1 MINPKD
7 TIQLSAQVSSINTV
21 AVTTT
26 NEDLHEAITSK
37 QWCVGTYKPREDI
50 FPQLSARESNRRNE
64 FFVGTPSIFA
74 VDIDNTYTKKEIAYP
89 ELTMQEAALRLEEL
103 GLAYLI
109 APTANHKKLKKG
121 HEEAGQVERYRV
133 ILWLDKGLTTIEEHK
148 AVFTWLK
155 KEVFPEMD
163 RQCSDPARFYNPST
177 SVTYIWLEGEPLATE
192 SIVQAQLTA
201 IDAQL
206 KMLNRTS
213 LAQKDSRQPP
223 ILPQRIPKYVQ
234 DVFVFGLSKESGERN
249 NTLHKV
255 CQWLAKE
262 QKLSEKEVLDKV
274 LDIGLKAGLEE
285 EEIRAMAR
293 SSMNT
298 KVEFTLD
305 PQMNGPLFDKL
316 VASRLIYNVD
326 DSSDIVFMYDEQA
339 GSYESFDMSVVPK
352 IFPKEVQPLIKGRT
366 TAAKLVYE
374 PFTAGS
380 RFIYA
385 DGIKEI
391 FHKFN
396 TYCHPEWRLKEIQ
409 QSSDQLPALYDK
421 FFKHLVK
428 EDAPSY
434 EYLLDWLAN
443 AIRDRNFT
451 VLCAIASEEGTGK
464 GVLGIIMSNLV
475 GESNYNKVRDE
486 VFKNKF
492 NKGLKNKRIV
502 QLDEVKLKGDEELNR
517 FKDIINTSVE
527 IEAKGKDA
535 ELMKNYASFYLT
547 SNNIDAIRP
556 SASDRRFSIIEMTDI
571 KLLRAFSQKEIDQLT
586 LGVDI
591 AKLGWFLLNRE
602 LKNNMLTSFKSAHYE
617 HIREAS
623 QSMWQEYMLED
634 FAKQYKNK
642 DVPLKKVQQLLRE
655 EFGPSFNIGRIKL
668 KAFCDDYKEYF
679 QFKQANGLRTVTPIK
694 AKFDNDVAAVKE
706 QSIDLFA
713 SAQDNERILNNMKS
727 NSKWPRLDKLP
738 AKW

>member
-1 MINPKD
+1 MINLQD
-7 TIQLSAQVSSINTV
+7 SIQLSAQVSSTNTV
-21 AVTTT
+21 SIMTT
-26 NEDLHEAITSK
+26 NEDLHKLITTK
-37 QWCVGTYKPREDI
+37 QWCVGTYKPRTEL
-50 FPQLSARESNRRNE
+50 PQLSAKESNRRNE

-74 VDIDNTYTKKEIAYP
+74 VDIDNTYTKNETAYP
-89 ELTMQEAALRLEEL
+89 ELTMQEAAVRLEDE

-121 HEEAGQVERYRV
+121 HEAAGLVERYRV
-133 ILWLDKGLTTIEEHK
+133 ILWLDRELATLEEHK
-148 AVFTWLK
+148 SVFKWLK
-155 KEVFPEMD
+155 QEIFPEMD

-177 SVTYIWLEGEPLATE
+177 SVVFAWYGGEPVEVDPA
-192 SIVQAQLTA
+192 IIAQLPA
-201 IDAQL
+201 LDAQL
-206 KMLNRTS
+206 KTLNRS
-213 LAQKDSRQPP
+213 FPKQQALNQ
-223 ILPQRIPKYVQ
+223 LPQRIPKHVQ
-234 DVFVFGLSKESGERN
+234 DFFVFGLSKEAGERN
-249 NTLHKV
+249 NTLYVV
-255 CQWLAKE
+255 CQWLAKY
-262 QKLSEKEVLDKV
+262 QKLSEKEILDRV
-274 LDIGLKAGLEE
+274 LDIGLRAELSE
-285 EEIRAMAR
+285 EEIRGSVR

-298 KVEFTLD
+298 KTEFTLD
-305 PQMNGPLFDKL
+305 AQMNGPLFDKL

-326 DSSDIVFMYDEQA
+326 DSSDIVFMYNEQA
-339 GSYESFDMSVVPK
+339 ESYDSFDMSVVPK

-374 PFTAGS
+374 PFTTGS

-385 DGIKEI
+385 DGIKEV
-391 FHKFN
+391 FHRFN
-396 TYCHPEWRLKEIQ
+396 TYCHPEWRLKDT
-409 QSSDQLPALYDK
+409 QSDAQLPALYDK

-428 EDAPSY
+428 DDEPSY

-556 SASDRRFSIIEMTDI
+556 SASDRRFSIIEMTNI
-571 KLLRAFSQKEIDQLT
+571 KLLKAFTQKEIDQLT
-586 LGVDI
+586 QGVDI
-591 AKLGWFLLNRE
+591 TELGMFLLNRE

-623 QSMWQEYMLED
+623 QSMWQEYLLED

-642 DVPLKKVQQLLRE
+642 AVPLRKVQQLIKE
-655 EFGPSFNIGRIKL
+655 EFGPSFNVGRIKL
-668 KAFCDDYKEYF
+668 EAFCDDYKEYF
-679 QFKQANGLRTVTPIK
+679 VFKQSSGARSIMPIK
-694 AKFDNDVAAVKE
+694 AKFENSDEEAEVSMAP
-706 QSIDLFA
+706 SLA
-713 SAQDNERILNNMKS
+713 SQETLNKILALKS
-727 NSKWPRLDKLP
+727 NNT
-738 AKW
+738 